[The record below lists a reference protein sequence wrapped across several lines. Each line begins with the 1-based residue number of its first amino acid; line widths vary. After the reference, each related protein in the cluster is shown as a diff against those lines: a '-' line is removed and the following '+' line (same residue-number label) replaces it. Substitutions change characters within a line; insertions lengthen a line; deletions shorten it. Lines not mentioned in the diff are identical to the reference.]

1 MSCTVSAFEP
11 PIPDH
16 ATLTYWGRLYADAA
30 ALAMAGLVT
39 EQGGLHVLVT
49 PDNPTA
55 DRLDA
60 ALRFFAGDRDW
71 SVLQLPDWETLPYD
85 VFSPYQ
91 DIISQRLET
100 LYRLPQLSHAVLVAP
115 VATVMQR
122 LPPRRFLD
130 ATVFL
135 LKVGDTLDP
144 EAMRERLETAG
155 YRRVG
160 QVMEHGE
167 YAARGSLLD
176 VFPMGAKAP
185 VRIDLF
191 DNEVESIR
199 VFDPETQRSNDRIE
213 QLRILPG
220 REFPLDDA
228 AIVRFRKAFRDG
240 FGGDPN
246 RSLIYKDVSNGI
258 APGGLEYYLPLFFE
272 RTETLF
278 DYLPEQVNLI
288 AVAGVEDAAQAFW
301 DQAGQRYALRR
312 ADVERP
318 ALPPERLFL
327 DPQAL
332 TEWQSG
338 LARIELSGFEQ
349 LQSRT
354 DGGVVNFATGQ
365 PPLLRIQARA
375 ADPLERLKAFL
386 TGYGGRV
393 LFVAESAGRR
403 EALLGLLHDNGIR
416 VTAAPTWQAFLAS
429 TDALMITVAP
439 LEAGVLLE
447 RPAIAVIVEN
457 QLFGEQVRQAR
468 RRKRKSKRDPDALVR
483 DLTELQ
489 PGAPVVHEDHGVGRY
504 QGLQRLDVGGVQT
517 EFLTL
522 MYAGGDK
529 LYVPV
534 AALHLISRYTGAD
547 FEHAPLHKL
556 GSEQWQRAKKKAAQK
571 IRDVAAELLAL
582 YAQREAKPGAAL
594 VVDAA
599 EYAGFAGEF
608 PFEETPDQAAAI
620 DAVLSD
626 LRAAKAMDR
635 VVCGDVGFGKTEVA
649 MRAAFA
655 VAQSGGQV
663 ALLVP
668 TTLLAQQHV
677 QNFQDR
683 FAQWPIRIESLSR
696 FRAKKQVEAVLEQL
710 ADGQVDIVIGTHK
723 LLQPDVR
730 FKNLRLVI
738 VDEEQRFGVRQK
750 ERLKALRAE
759 VDLLTLTA
767 TPIPRTLNMSLSGLR
782 DLSIIATPPAHR
794 HAIKTFVAEWNN
806 ALLQEAV
813 LRELKRGGQV
823 YFLHN
828 KVENIE
834 QIARDVAALIPEAR
848 VDIAHGQ
855 MRESELERVM
865 GDFYHRRFNVLVATT
880 IIESGIDVPN
890 ANTVIINRADRLGLA
905 QLHQIRGRVGRSH
918 HRAYAYLIAPPRKA
932 MTVDAVKRLEAIE
945 AMEDLGAGFTL
956 ATHDLEIRG
965 AGDLLGE
972 GQSGQ
977 IQEIGFG
984 LYMDLLNRT
993 VAALKSGR
1001 QPELAQSGRHGPEVD
1016 LRIPALLPD
1025 DYVPDVHTRLIQYK
1039 RLASATDSDELR
1051 ELEVA
1056 MIDRFGLLPDA
1067 AKNLIAVTELKLR
1080 AAPLGIQKI
1089 DAWAGGGR
1097 IRFGPQP
1104 QIDTQA
1110 LVSLVQQEAGRFKLN
1125 GTETLKFQLDTESI
1139 RQRIESVNTLLDRL
1153 TPAALPLA
1161 EAG

>member
-1 MSCTVSAFEP
+1 MSCTVSALQP
-11 PIPDH
+11 PVPDQSKRTH
-16 ATLTYWGRLYADAA
+16 WGRLYADAA

-39 EQGGLHVLVT
+39 AQDGLHVLVT

-60 ALRFFAGDRDW
+60 ALRFFGGDGGW
-71 SVLQLPDWETLPYD
+71 PVLQLPDWETLPYD

-91 DIISQRLET
+91 DIVSQRLET

-115 VATVMQR
+115 VSTLMQR

-144 EAMRERLETAG
+144 QAMRERLEAAG

-167 YAARGSLLD
+167 YAARGALLD

-191 DNEVESIR
+191 DEEVESIR
-199 VFDPETQRSNDRIE
+199 VFDPETQRSSDRIE
-213 QLRILPG
+213 QLRVLPG
-220 REFPLDDA
+220 REFPLDEA

-240 FGGDPN
+240 FEGDPN

-272 RTETLF
+272 QTATLF
-278 DYLPEQVNLI
+278 DYLPERVNLI
-288 AVAGVEDAAQAFW
+288 AVTGVADAAQAFW
-301 DQAGQRYALRR
+301 EQAEQRYALRR

-318 ALPPERLFL
+318 ALPPQRLFL

-332 TEWQSG
+332 ARRTDE
-338 LARIELSGFEQ
+338 LARIEVSGFEQ
-349 LQSRT
+349 LT
-354 DGGVVNFATGQ
+354 AEADAVAVNFATGQ
-365 PPLLRIQARA
+365 PTPLRIQARA
-375 ADPLERLKAFL
+375 ADPLERLKTFL
-386 TGYGGRV
+386 AGYDGRV
-393 LFVAESAGRR
+393 LFVAESPGRR
-403 EALLGLLHDNGIR
+403 EALQGLLRDNGIW
-416 VTAAPTWQAFLAS
+416 VTMAPNWQAFLAS
-429 TDALMITVAP
+429 AETLMMTVAP
-439 LEAGVLLE
+439 LEAGMLLTQ
-447 RPAIAVIVEN
+447 PAIAVIVEH

-489 PGAPVVHEDHGVGRY
+489 LGAPVVHEDHGVGRY
-504 QGLQRLDVGGVQT
+504 QGLQRLEVGGVQT

-522 MYAGGDK
+522 TYAGGDK

-547 FEHAPLHKL
+547 VEHAPLHKL

-571 IRDVAAELLAL
+571 VRDVAAELLEL
-582 YAQREAKPGAAL
+582 YAKREAKPGAA
-594 VVDAA
+594 VIVDDV

-620 DAVLSD
+620 DAVLGD

-655 VAQSGGQV
+655 VAQAGGQV

-668 TTLLAQQHV
+668 TTLLAQQHA

-683 FAQWPIRIESLSR
+683 FAQWPIRVESLSR
-696 FRAKKQVEAVLEQL
+696 FRAKKQVDAVLAQL
-710 ADGQVDIVIGTHK
+710 SGGQVDIVIGTHK
-723 LLQPDVR
+723 LLQPDIR

-828 KVENIE
+828 QVENIE
-834 QIARDVAALIPEAR
+834 RIAREVAELIPEAR

-855 MRESELERVM
+855 MRERELERVM
-865 GDFYHRRFNVLVATT
+865 GDFHHRRFNVLVATT

-918 HRAYAYLIAPPRKA
+918 HRAYAYLIAPPRKS

-965 AGDLLGE
+965 AGELLGE

-1001 QPELAQSGRHGPEVD
+1001 QPELTQSGGHGPEVD

-1025 DYVPDVHTRLIQYK
+1025 DYVPDVHGRLIQYK
-1039 RLASATDSDELR
+1039 RLASAVDVDELR
-1051 ELEVA
+1051 ELEVE

-1067 AKNLIAVTELKLR
+1067 AKNLIAVTDLKLR
-1080 AAPLGIQKI
+1080 AAPLGIKKI
-1089 DAWAGGGR
+1089 DASAGGGR
-1097 IRFGPQP
+1097 ILFGPDP
-1104 QIDTQA
+1104 KIDAQA
-1110 LVSLVQQEAGRFKLN
+1110 LVALVQQEADRFKLN
-1125 GTETLKFQLDTESI
+1125 GAQTLAFYWDMASAW
-1139 RQRIESVNTLLDRL
+1139 QRIEAVNGLLARL
-1153 TPAALPLA
+1153 TPAAL
-1161 EAG
+1161 